1 MAPLFFLLKSFVNVS
16 AAAIVMILVM
26 VPSVL
31 IGIYEKNGQSFEKVV
46 RNMAEV
52 LFVKPKQRPY
62 MTNNYYA
69 LLERQDKLDKE
80 VEAIVSKQK
89 ND

>member
-1 MAPLFFLLKSFVNVS
+1 M
-16 AAAIVMILVM
+16 
-26 VPSVL
+26 SVKERFCKRP
-31 IGIYEKNGQSFEKVV
+31 GFEKVV

>member
-1 MAPLFFLLKSFVNVS
+1 
-16 AAAIVMILVM
+16 MILVM
-26 VPSVL
+26 VPFVL
-31 IGIYEKNGQSFEKVV
+31 LGIYEKNGQPFEKVV